1 MLIAVNYHYIAAD
14 VASESSHPYPAIYPT
29 SPDALSSQLEELG
42 RRFEFVSGAQL
53 LAALEGAP
61 LPERACVVTFD
72 DGLRGQFDE
81 GLPVLDRLGVPALF
95 FVSPRPTLERRGL
108 PVHKI
113 HFVRANVAPERI
125 LEALGNELPADA
137 AERAA
142 ATYRYDEPAA
152 ALVKWL
158 LNFGLDGRRAD
169 AAIDRVFHGLVSDEP
184 QWARETYLG
193 RSEIR
198 ELAARGWLGSHGWS
212 HRPLATLDP
221 KAMAEDLARSQA
233 GLAVLLGSADASVP
247 FVSYPYGGANAV
259 GPREAQAA
267 QALGFRIGFTMERA
281 LNRSLEQPLL
291 LARIDTNDAPG
302 GKHPLLAENE
312 GELHCLPGLE
322 SQRGLYGADTVA
334 RPEGA
339 A

>member
-184 QWARETYLG
+184 QWARE
-193 RSEIR
+193 
-198 ELAARGWLGSHGWS
+198 
-212 HRPLATLDP
+212 
-221 KAMAEDLARSQA
+221 KDLARSQA